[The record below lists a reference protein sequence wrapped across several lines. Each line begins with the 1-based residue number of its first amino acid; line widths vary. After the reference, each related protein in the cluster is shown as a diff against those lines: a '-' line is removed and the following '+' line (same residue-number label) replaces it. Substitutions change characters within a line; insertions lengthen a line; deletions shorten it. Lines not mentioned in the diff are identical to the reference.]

1 MFSLTRNV
9 TVECDER
16 RKVPMSNPLEKNSS
30 MEENLSQ
37 MVNQIIEEEFPSL
50 KNTEMLYDMVLY
62 SLLERLNTI
71 QTMENVL
78 SYIREANIKKVD
90 EILFKNGD
98 INIKCSI

>member
-1 MFSLTRNV
+1 MFCLKRNV
-9 TVECDER
+9 TVECDKR
-16 RKVPMSNPLEKNSS
+16 RKVPMSNPLEANSL

-50 KNTEMLYDMVLY
+50 KSTEMLHDMVLY
-62 SLLERLNTI
+62 SLIERLNTI

-78 SYIREANIKKVD
+78 SYIKEAKIKKVD

>member
-1 MFSLTRNV
+1 MFCLKRNV
-9 TVECDER
+9 TVECDKR
-16 RKVPMSNPLEKNSS
+16 RKVPMSNQLEANSL

-50 KNTEMLYDMVLY
+50 KSTEMLHDMVLY
-62 SLLERLNTI
+62 SLIERLNTI

-78 SYIREANIKKVD
+78 SYIKEAKIKKVD

>member
-1 MFSLTRNV
+1 MFCLKRNV
-9 TVECDER
+9 TVECDKR
-16 RKVPMSNPLEKNSS
+16 RKVPMSNPLEANSS

-50 KNTEMLYDMVLY
+50 KSTEMLHDMVLY
-62 SLLERLNTI
+62 SLIERLNTI

-78 SYIREANIKKVD
+78 SYIKEANIKKVD